1 MRLYLLFVGLFLLA
15 GCDGR
20 RDRVV
25 VDVAQKGDRIPAS
38 LYGIFFEEITHSGDG
53 GLYAEMVMNRG
64 FEDGN
69 LPSGTSLRDG
79 FAVAEHKPCYSNDS
93 INKFKIPWSADKAMN
108 GWEVRN
114 TGGTAVRSAIVTERP
129 LNRATPHSLR
139 LDLASSDSE
148 VQVLNTGYWG
158 IAMQEGATYRLEFYL
173 RANAACGEKIEIA
186 MVNPQGEK
194 MGSQLLEVS
203 RDNRWNHYELALR
216 VPETRNDYRLAL
228 CFPNQGQAWV
238 DYVSLFPEKTF
249 KGRKNGLREDVAQKL
264 AELKPDFI
272 CWPGGCIVEGLT
284 LDNRVKWKE
293 TIGDPVTRPGEYNLW
308 GYRSTYGFGYYEFL

>member
-108 GWEVRN
+108 GW
-114 TGGTAVRSAIVTERP
+114 
-129 LNRATPHSLR
+129 
-139 LDLASSDSE
+139 
-148 VQVLNTGYWG
+148 
-158 IAMQEGATYRLEFYL
+158 
-173 RANAACGEKIEIA
+173 
-186 MVNPQGEK
+186 
-194 MGSQLLEVS
+194 
-203 RDNRWNHYELALR
+203 
-216 VPETRNDYRLAL
+216 
-228 CFPNQGQAWV
+228 
-238 DYVSLFPEKTF
+238 
-249 KGRKNGLREDVAQKL
+249 
-264 AELKPDFI
+264 
-272 CWPGGCIVEGLT
+272 
-284 LDNRVKWKE
+284 
-293 TIGDPVTRPGEYNLW
+293 
-308 GYRSTYGFGYYEFL
+308 